1 MKNVLSL
8 FILMR
13 NSLSSAC
20 PEVHVKQKKRIRK
33 RKTRENV
40 YNIADLILGV
50 RVSLSTSSNSL
61 LFMRL
66 LIFFALFSL

>member
-1 MKNVLSL
+1 MSW
-8 FILMR
+8 
-13 NSLSSAC
+13 SSC
-20 PEVHVKQKKRIRK
+20 ESEKKKKEREKPEK
-33 RKTRENV
+33 NV

-66 LIFFALFSL
+66 LNFFFFFSLKEVLLYP